1 MRSKIPISVRF
12 RSGTG
17 KVIRMNKNFTEDT
30 FGQRIKA
37 ARVSKGLTQEELAEI
52 MYIPK
57 STISAYENDK
67 VDAKKSTIEG
77 LIKTLDKDA
86 NYFYGIEQKV
96 NPRVQRLSELA
107 DEIEDDDDWEML
119 LMMAEAM
126 AKKSRKR
133 KKGRVNL

>member
-1 MRSKIPISVRF
+1 MINNLI
-12 RSGTG
+12 
-17 KVIRMNKNFTEDT
+17 EDT
-30 FGQRIKA
+30 FGKRIKA

-67 VDAKKSTIEG
+67 VDVKKSTIEG
-77 LIKTLDKDA
+77 LIKSLDKDA
-86 NYFYGIEQKV
+86 NYWFGIKKKV
-96 NPRVQRLSELA
+96 KPCVERLSELA
-107 DEIEDDDDWEML
+107 DEIEDEDDMEML

-133 KKGRVNL
+133 SDSQN